1 MEVRDQLNDHAPTVS
16 KGNKRISLFTPA
28 LI

>member
-1 MEVRDQLNDHAPTVS
+1 MEVRDQINDQQIRVS
-16 KGNKRISLFTPA
+16 KGNKRISLFTPV